1 MKEKIDPYLFL
12 TFDPGYIR
20 HASPRLEIL
29 SQTAPELGAQQAAER
44 ERQQL
49 ITLLKKFGKLRP
61 IYLALAKKMK
71 GCRNET
77 PCKSVVCPHCKRERD
92 LILLETWRTLM
103 VTPPGNIVVMLVF
116 NQRPPML
123 RPWSNMRQTSK
134 QINKF
139 KPRIGRA
146 LNRLNCPEPVMGTF
160 SLLHHTFPSR
170 QYETFWLPVLYLL
183 LPNDQALLQG
193 LKKHMERGEGQYISP
208 SVINSP
214 MSKIMLKDP
223 IKQLKR
229 VFDPMWHQATCTL
242 NDKGDLLIK
251 TTPAPLTGSE
261 LAKSLLALDKLGS
274 ATITFNYGGQVK

>member
-1 MKEKIDPYLFL
+1 MKKEINPYLFL
-12 TFDPGYIR
+12 AFDPGYIR

-29 SQTAPELGAQQAAER
+29 SQTAPELGAQQVAER
-44 ERQQL
+44 ENQQR
-49 ITLLKKFGKLRP
+49 IALLQKFGKLRP
-61 IYLALAKKMK
+61 VSLALAKKLK

-77 PCKSVVCPHCKRERD
+77 PCESVACLHCKRERD
-92 LILLETWRTLM
+92 LALLEIWRTLM
-103 VTPPGNIVVMLVF
+103 AAPPGYIAVMLVF
-116 NQRPPML
+116 NQRTPML
-123 RPWSNMRQTSK
+123 RPWSNLRQASK

-146 LNRLNCPEPVMGTF
+146 LNRLNCSEPVMGTF
-160 SLLHHTFPSR
+160 SLLHHTFPSGE
-170 QYETFWLPVLYLL
+170 YEAFWLPVLCLL

-214 MSKIMLKDP
+214 MSKILLKDP

-229 VFDPMWHQATCTL
+229 VFDPMWHQVTCTL
-242 NDKGDLLIK
+242 NDEGNLLIK
-251 TTPAPLTGSE
+251 TTPVPLTGSE
-261 LAKSLLALDKLGS
+261 LAKSLLILDKLGS

>member
-1 MKEKIDPYLFL
+1 MSKLTNCHQFI
-12 TFDPGYIR
+12 TFDPNYIR

-29 SQTAPELGAQQAAER
+29 SQTAPVLGVQQAAER
-44 ERQQL
+44 ENQRR
-49 ITLLKKFGKLRP
+49 ITLLQNFGKLRP
-61 IYLALAKKMK
+61 IYLAVAKKLK

-77 PCKSVVCPHCKRERD
+77 PCESVACPHCKRERD
-92 LILLETWRTLM
+92 LALLETWRSLM
-103 VTPPGNIVVMLVF
+103 ATPPGYIVVMLVF
-116 NQRPPML
+116 NQRIPML
-123 RPWSNMRQTSK
+123 RSWSNMRQASK

-160 SLLHHTFPSR
+160 SLLHHTFPSGE
-170 QYETFWLPVLYLL
+170 YEAFWLPVLCLL

-193 LKKHMERGEGQYISP
+193 LKKHMERGEGQYISL

-229 VFDPMWHQATCTL
+229 VFDPMWHQVTCTL
-242 NDKGDLLIK
+242 NDEGNLLSK
-251 TTPAPLTGSE
+251 TTPVPLTGSE
-261 LAKSLLALDKLGS
+261 LVRSLLILDKLGS

>member
-1 MKEKIDPYLFL
+1 MSKLTNCHQFI
-12 TFDPGYIR
+12 TFDPNYIR
-20 HASPRLEIL
+20 HAPSRLEIL
-29 SQTAPELGAQQAAER
+29 SQTAPELGSQQAAER
-44 ERQQL
+44 ENQQR
-49 ITLLKKFGKLRP
+49 IALLQKFGKLRP
-61 IYLALAKKMK
+61 VSLALAKKMK

-77 PCKSVVCPHCKRERD
+77 PCENVACPHCKRERD
-92 LILLETWRTLM
+92 LLQWEIWRTLM
-103 VTPPGNIVVMLVF
+103 ATPPGYIVIMLVF
-116 NQRPPML
+116 NQRTPML
-123 RPWSNMRQTSK
+123 RPWSNMRQASK

-160 SLLHHTFPSR
+160 SLLHHTFPSGE
-170 QYETFWLPVLYLL
+170 YEAFWLPVLCLL

-193 LKKHMERGEGQYISP
+193 LKKHMERGEGQYISL

-229 VFDPMWHQATCTL
+229 VFDPMWHQVTCTL
-242 NDKGDLLIK
+242 NDEGNLLIK
-251 TTPAPLTGSE
+251 TTPVPLTGSE
-261 LAKSLLALDKLGS
+261 LVRSLLILDKLGS